1 MFDGSSFR
9 FALARYNRNG
19 SLDRSFGGDGKVATH
34 FAKKSREGA
43 ESVAIQAD
51 GKIVAAG
58 DTYQSHD
65 RFALARYNP
74 NGSLDCSFGGD
85 GKVATHFASMSDD
98 NADSV
103 AIQADGKVVAG
114 GETFQSHD
122 RFALAR
128 YKPNGSLDRSFGGDG
143 KVATHFAN

>member
-1 MFDGSSFR
+1 MVEPFR
-9 FALARYNRNG
+9 ATRIAPVVSLLIMQLALAAPAQAAAG
-19 SLDRSFGGDGKVATH
+19 QLDSSFGGDGKVITPFGNRSQAQ
-34 FAKKSREGA
+34 AYSE
-43 ESVAIQAD
+43 AIQAD

-58 DTYQSHD
+58 DTFQRGSD

-74 NGSLDCSFGGD
+74 SGSLDSSFGGD

-128 YKPNGSLDRSFGGDG
+128 
-143 KVATHFAN
+143 